1 MVKLAPGVS
10 VVCRFVKQ
18 DQGVIVRLEATG
30 VICMESFKEFPQLA
44 RFTLRDEGWSSVPMI
59 TI

>member
-1 MVKLAPGVS
+1 MQSFLTYGENSVSGVS

-44 RFTLRDEGWSSVPMI
+44 RFTLRDEGW
-59 TI
+59 